1 MMTDPIAD
9 LLTRIR
15 NGLKAG
21 HDKIEVPASKM
32 KANICKVLK
41 DEGYIKSFKIVAKDA
56 ANINLK
62 IYFKDPNPIMGI
74 KRVSKPGLRI
84 YRAHDKLPK
93 VLSGLGIS
101 VVSTSKGVLSS
112 KKAREMKVGGE
123 VICNVW

>member
-9 LLTRIR
+9 LLTRVR
-15 NGLKAG
+15 NGIKAG
-21 HDKIEVPASKM
+21 HDKVEIPASKM

-41 DEGYIKSFKIVAKDA
+41 DEGYIKSFKIVAQDA
-56 ANINLK
+56 TNINLK
-62 IYFKDPNPIMGI
+62 IYFKPDAIMGI

-84 YRAHDKLPK
+84 YKAHDKLPK

-101 VVSTSKGVLSS
+101 VLSTSKGVISS
-112 KKAREMKVGGE
+112 RKAKELKVGGE

>member
-15 NGLKAG
+15 NGIKAG
-21 HDKIEVPASKM
+21 QDKVEIPASKV
-32 KANICKVLK
+32 KANICRVLK
-41 DEGYIKSFKIVAKDA
+41 EEGYIKSFKIVAKTPCDISLKVYLKPDA
-56 ANINLK
+56 LV
-62 IYFKDPNPIMGI
+62 GI

-84 YRAHDKLPK
+84 YKAHDKLPK

-101 VVSTSKGVLSS
+101 VVSTSKGVISS
-112 KKAREMKVGGE
+112 RKAKELKVGGE

>member
-15 NGLKAG
+15 NGIKAG
-21 HDKIEVPASKM
+21 HDKIEIPASKV

-41 DEGYIKSFKIVAKDA
+41 EEGYIKSFKIVAKTPSD
-56 ANINLK
+56 ISLK
-62 IYFKDPNPIMGI
+62 VYFKPSALIGI

-84 YRAHDKLPK
+84 YKAHDKLPK

-101 VVSTSKGVLSS
+101 VVSTSKGVISS
-112 KKAREMKVGGE
+112 RKAKELKVGGE

>member
-9 LLTRIR
+9 LLTRVR
-15 NGLKAG
+15 NGIKAG
-21 HDKIEVPASKM
+21 HDKVEIPASKM

-41 DEGYIKSFKIVAKDA
+41 DEGYIKSFKIVAQDA
-56 ANINLK
+56 TNINLK
-62 IYFKDPNPIMGI
+62 IYFKPDAIMGL

-84 YRAHDKLPK
+84 YKAHDKLPK

-101 VVSTSKGVLSS
+101 VLSTSKGVISS
-112 KKAREMKVGGE
+112 RKAKELKVGGE